1 MKSNEI
7 QVANSSAW
15 DQVLMNRRPGVLE
28 FIWRNF
34 LDSLDRK
41 RFQKTFVGTDEEG
54 NKYYELVKS
63 QRVVNRGFIAARN
76 SSEVPSPEWLTWL
89 RGIRKLPPTPEEI
102 LANRQA
108 SEEMAKKVE
117 KLQQLKENELS
128 TDESKTMPYIE
139 STTIS
144 DDFDSQPKGFP
155 RYVDY
160 DKKQPEMS

>member
-1 MKSNEI
+1 M
-7 QVANSSAW
+7 SSRIIYLFLYCR
-15 DQVLMNRRPGVLE
+15 DQVLMNRRP
-28 FIWRNF
+28 
-34 LDSLDRK
+34 
-41 RFQKTFVGTDEEG
+41 
-54 NKYYELVKS
+54 
-63 QRVVNRGFIAARN
+63 
-76 SSEVPSPEWLTWL
+76 
-89 RGIRKLPPTPEEI
+89 GIRKLPPTPEEI

-144 DDFDSQPKGFP
+144 DDFDSQPRGFP